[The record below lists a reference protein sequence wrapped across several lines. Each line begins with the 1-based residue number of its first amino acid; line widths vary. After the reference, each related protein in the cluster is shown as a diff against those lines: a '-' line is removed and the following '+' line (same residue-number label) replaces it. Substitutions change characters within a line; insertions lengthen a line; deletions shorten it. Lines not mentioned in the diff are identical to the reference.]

1 VPKALFAQVSQV
13 TKGCFY
19 ALEATEQSE
28 RTTIRMTPAEPS
40 DQRFD
45 CERRPNRANNASN
58 DTGRTEKT
66 TIRLS
71 RTERTTIRL
80 RTMADPSKQRFDRE
94 RRPNRSEPSEQRF
107 EAKHSEQR
115 YCELPEM
122 NEQTTNDKTANEDT
136 PDCN

>member
-1 VPKALFAQVSQV
+1 MHSKRNR
-13 TKGCFY
+13 TK
-19 ALEATEQSE
+19 LS
-28 RTTIRMTPAEPS
+28 
-40 DQRFD
+40 
-45 CERRPNRANNASN
+45 NNDSN
-58 DTGRTEKT
+58 ETG
-66 TIRLS
+66 

-80 RTMADPSKQRFDRE
+80 RTTADPSKQRFDRE